1 MLSGKSTLLLRV
13 LRRGITI
20 SQSPIVRGSAPSGHG
35 ASAQADSAT
44 AADSVT
50 AAADSVTA
58 ARIEEPVVWTLLP
71 LSLLL
76 PLTAAM
82 EVLNLPATV
91 VSVRV
96 PPSYPVHIRR
106 GSLLSLYGHD
116 DALAAVRSSV
126 EALSPLRALLLGAR
140 VFQYQKLV
148 ATKPFL
154 MLVLSVALSYWVRRD
169 ANRSFATLDLDGQTD
184 WAVLPR
190 DALQVYSGPSLSI
203 KVHTL
208 PRYILRR
215 LAQRFQL
222 PRTTPTGL
230 FRWTLPGFT
239 LLAGRGK
246 AGLVARGSIY
256 QMQLKDGEQVLLN
269 RNHLVA
275 LTTNGSHDLHNAVL
289 RYLLVSAP
297 ETAVA
302 AAATSALPQW
312 LPLLLA
318 TAWTYAK
325 SGWAAATSL
334 GRSLRQ
340 AAYSF
345 LAGSRDYVKVIGPR
359 TLLLQTS
366 HSSRSRHDRTETLR
380 LHLLEAVIA
389 TQAATNQRT
398 SADYLNYVTVTPRGA
413 VFESTPD
420 FRESVDKIRK

>member
-1 MLSGKSTLLLRV
+1 MLSGKSTSLFRLLR
-13 LRRGITI
+13 RNITI
-20 SQSPIVRGSAPSGHG
+20 SQSPIVMGSAASGHG
-35 ASAQADSAT
+35 ASARADSAT

-116 DALAAVRSSV
+116 NALAAVRSSV
-126 EALSPLRALLLGAR
+126 EAVSPLRALLLGAR

-190 DALQVYSGPSLSI
+190 DALQVYAGPSLSI
-203 KVHTL
+203 NVHTL

-215 LAQRFQL
+215 LAQQFQL

-239 LLAGRGK
+239 LLSGRGK
-246 AGLVARGSIY
+246 AGLVAQGSIY
-256 QMQLKDGEQVLLN
+256 QMQLKEGEQVLLN

-289 RYLLVSAP
+289 RYLLAPAP
-297 ETAVA
+297 ETAVV
-302 AAATSALPQW
+302 AAATSALQRW
-312 LPLLLA
+312 THLLLA

-334 GRSLRQ
+334 KRSLLQ
-340 AAYSF
+340 TAYSF
-345 LAGSRDYVKVIGPR
+345 LAGSRDYVKVVGPR

-366 HSSRSRHDRTETLR
+366 HSSRSRHGRTETLR

-389 TQAATNQRT
+389 TQAATNKRT

-420 FRESVDKIRK
+420 FRESVEKIKK